1 MIFLHPSIDPI
12 LFSLGIIQIRWYGLA
27 YVIGILL
34 GFYLIKF
41 INRRLDF
48 TLNNKLIDNFF
59 IWSIAG
65 IIIGGR
71 VGYVLFYQFDPFLIN
86 PIYIIYIWQGGMSF
100 HGGLLGI
107 IISTYFF
114 AKKNN
119 FNFFILSDL
128 ISIVAPIG
136 IFLGRIANFINKE
149 LIGRVTDFP
158 IAIIYPTL
166 DQQPRHLSQL
176 YEALFEG
183 IILFFI
189 LIYFAYK
196 NYPDN
201 KFGQLSGIFLLS
213 YGFFRFFLEFLREPD
228 QHLGL
233 FFNFISMGQLLSI
246 PLILFG
252 LFILSKKNGR

>member
-71 VGYVLFYQFDPFLIN
+71 VVYVLFYQFDTFLIN

-100 HGGLLGI
+100 HVLLGI
-107 IISTYFF
+107 ILSTYFF
-114 AKKNN
+114 AKK
-119 FNFFILSDL
+119 
-128 ISIVAPIG
+128 
-136 IFLGRIANFINKE
+136 
-149 LIGRVTDFP
+149 
-158 IAIIYPTL
+158 
-166 DQQPRHLSQL
+166 
-176 YEALFEG
+176 
-183 IILFFI
+183 
-189 LIYFAYK
+189 
-196 NYPDN
+196 
-201 KFGQLSGIFLLS
+201 
-213 YGFFRFFLEFLREPD
+213 
-228 QHLGL
+228 
-233 FFNFISMGQLLSI
+233 
-246 PLILFG
+246 
-252 LFILSKKNGR
+252 

>member
-71 VGYVLFYQFDPFLIN
+71 VGYVLFYQFYTFLIN

-136 IFLGRIANFINKE
+136 IFFGRIANFINKE

>member
-41 INRRLDF
+41 INKRLDF

-71 VGYVLFYQFDPFLIN
+71 VGYVLFYQFETFLIN

-107 IISTYFF
+107 IISTYVF

-176 YEALFEG
+176 YEAFFEG

-189 LIYFAYK
+189 LIFFAYK
-196 NYPDN
+196 NYPNN
-201 KFGQLSGIFLLS
+201 KFSQLSGIFLLS

-233 FFNFISMGQLLSI
+233 FFNLISMGQLLSI

>member
-65 IIIGGR
+65 IIIGCR
-71 VGYVLFYQFDPFLIN
+71 VGYVLFYQFDTFLIN

-119 FNFFILSDL
+119 FNFFILYDL
-128 ISIVAPIG
+128 I
-136 IFLGRIANFINKE
+136 
-149 LIGRVTDFP
+149 
-158 IAIIYPTL
+158 
-166 DQQPRHLSQL
+166 
-176 YEALFEG
+176 
-183 IILFFI
+183 
-189 LIYFAYK
+189 
-196 NYPDN
+196 
-201 KFGQLSGIFLLS
+201 
-213 YGFFRFFLEFLREPD
+213 
-228 QHLGL
+228 
-233 FFNFISMGQLLSI
+233 
-246 PLILFG
+246 
-252 LFILSKKNGR
+252 

>member
-71 VGYVLFYQFDPFLIN
+71 VGYVLFYQFDTFLIN

-136 IFLGRIANFINKE
+136 IFFGRIANFINKE